1 MKQALICVSFG
12 TTVPAARR
20 DIEAVEAALRAA
32 APGRQFA
39 RAYTSGM
46 IRRTLAARGQAVD
59 SLPEALARLRA
70 GGCRDVIVQPTH
82 FLRGVEY
89 DKLKAEALAAAAG
102 FDRLAVGRPL
112 LDSTADLRAL
122 AGILM
127 RLYPARPGQAVVLM
141 GHGSAHFANV
151 VYPALQTAFALAGRP
166 DVRVATVEGWPAL
179 DDVRGWLRAQGGVRR
194 VLLAPLMLCAGDHA
208 RSDMAGDGPDS
219 WRSLLAGDGCA
230 VECVLRG
237 LGSEEAVQA
246 MYAARLQ
253 KLL

>member
-82 FLRGVEY
+82 FLCGVEY

-102 FDRLAVGRPL
+102 FWRLSAVTLSGFVLGLILGECFGPNP
-112 LDSTADLRAL
+112 AGAAL
-122 AGILM
+122 G
-127 RLYPARPGQAVVLM
+127 M
-141 GHGSAHFANV
+141 GHYGWLIWGAVFLLSAGAG
-151 VYPALQTAFALAGRP
+151 AFA
-166 DVRVATVEGWPAL
+166 EIFC
-179 DDVRGWLRAQGGVRR
+179 RR
-194 VLLAPLMLCAGDHA
+194 RQRLKQ
-208 RSDMAGDGPDS
+208 RSKKAK
-219 WRSLLAGDGCA
+219 
-230 VECVLRG
+230 
-237 LGSEEAVQA
+237 GS
-246 MYAARLQ
+246 
-253 KLL
+253 